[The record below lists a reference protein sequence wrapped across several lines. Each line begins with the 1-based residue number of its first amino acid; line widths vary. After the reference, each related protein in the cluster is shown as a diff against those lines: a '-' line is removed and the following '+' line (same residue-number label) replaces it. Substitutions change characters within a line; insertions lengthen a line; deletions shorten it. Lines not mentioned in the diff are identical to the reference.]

1 MTVERCYF
9 HEPRG
14 RANSWYYSHPAGPE
28 GVMMAHAA
36 GSTVIRWNDFIGSD
50 DHRWNDAVEGRGN
63 FSHDGGFN
71 RTGDVYGNFM
81 TYCNDDCVEMDG
93 GQRNVRNFDNRY
105 EGALCGVSVQ
115 GCMVGPS
122 YVYRNL
128 FSGMCGEFGEA
139 GQTLKVGGGQHGP
152 DAEVFSEKNV
162 FWGKGTGVMMLTNL
176 TLVSSGNVFCGKQK
190 IGQIRYLKWPTTNSS
205 TEGDVTKEIEER
217 DLDAAYPIR
226 PMSLMLD
233 GARFSGFKVKGGACE
248 PSALTVRVRSKG
260 RASRFRIVKNDEFG
274 WLRVSPA
281 EGEVPAD
288 GEVTLEYNEG
298 AEFPGLNL
306 VGNPLAD
313 DAYIGRG
320 YYRMNRDTRE
330 GLIPAGA
337 DESID
342 AMEGIFVI
350 AEEDGETMTFSTTP
364 TFKLRTKL
372 ILNLQSSSATLID
385 RAIVNFEN
393 SQELPKIEILSR
405 NSKIYFQK
413 ESHDLATL
421 NAGDMGEIPVCFKA
435 VKNGN
440 YTLSFKS
447 EEVTFTYLHLID
459 NKTGN
464 DVNLLETPYYSFDA
478 TTSDY
483 ESRFRLVFATGSSV
497 DGGNFGFVNS
507 SGNFCIFG
515 IEGEATVQVVDILG
529 HMLSSETF
537 SGSYE
542 KKLNVAP
549 GVYMLRLIQGKD
561 VKVQKTVIK

>member
-1 MTVERCYF
+1 MKRLSLFILAVLSSTMMFGQRLTLHYQADYSGCNNLYTKITGVYAVNGLEIYNGEGMQNQGGQNIEIGVFDQNNICRFTRVPQWHAKSNRYLYQMSI
-9 HEPRG
+9 RG
-14 RANSWYYSHPAGPE
+14 TEGMVYHFKVYDHNTDMETDLVDDFGQVIEYVPNAQIGSTTNPFVLNFTSPAGSGYELEVTGYGEDNANTNKGYYLIASPVTGAITPTSE
-28 GVMMAHAA
+28 NH
-36 GSTVIRWNDFIGSD
+36 FITD
-50 DHRWNDAVEGRGN
+50 NYDLYYFDQNHELEWVN
-63 FSHDGGFN
+63 FKDPDNGGWDITN
-71 RTGDVYGNFM
+71 
-81 TYCNDDCVEMDG
+81 
-93 GQRNVRNFDNRY
+93 
-105 EGALCGVSVQ
+105 
-115 GCMVGPS
+115 
-122 YVYRNL
+122 
-128 FSGMCGEFGEA
+128 
-139 GQTLKVGGGQHGP
+139 
-152 DAEVFSEKNV
+152 
-162 FWGKGTGVMMLTNL
+162 GKGYLYASQTTTVLTFAGTPN
-176 TLVSSGNVFCGKQK
+176 T
-190 IGQIRYLKWPTTNSS
+190 
-205 TEGDVTKEIEER
+205 
-217 DLDAAYPIR
+217 
-226 PMSLMLD
+226 
-233 GARFSGFKVKGGACE
+233 
-248 PSALTVRVRSKG
+248 
-260 RASRFRIVKNDEFG
+260 
-274 WLRVSPA
+274 
-281 EGEVPAD
+281 D
-288 GEVTLEYNEG
+288 GEVTLEYNEE

-330 GLIPAGA
+330 GLVPAGA

-364 TFKLRTKL
+364 TLKLRTKL

-393 SQELPKIEILSR
+393 SQELPKIEILNS

-435 VKNGN
+435 VKDGN
-440 YTLSFKS
+440 YSLSFKS

-478 TTSDY
+478 TTTDY

-515 IEGEATVQVVDILG
+515 VEGEATVQVVDILG

>member
-1 MTVERCYF
+1 MKKLVLTLIVALGFCGLVSAQNYESHWPDFYGPDYESQTPFVAAFEIDGQIITAEYEGWDALEIAFFVGEEC
-9 HEPRG
+9 RG
-14 RANSWYYSHPAGPE
+14 
-28 GVMMAHAA
+28 A
-36 GSTVIRWNDFIGSD
+36 GSIFPKAVPITYYLYNGYVEEYGDPFPVIDGAALYYNTDGEEVTVKIY
-50 DHRWNDAVEGRGN
+50 DHLRGIEY
-63 FSHDGGFN
+63 
-71 RTGDVYGNFM
+71 T
-81 TYCNDDCVEMDG
+81 DCVVTLEGEPYIILTGADNDQGWYDPENPIILSFTTPGYELEVTGYGEDNASTNKGYYLIASPVTGAITPTSENHFITDNYDLYYFDQNHELEWVNFKDPENG
-93 GQRNVRNFDNRY
+93 GWDITN
-105 EGALCGVSVQ
+105 
-115 GCMVGPS
+115 
-122 YVYRNL
+122 
-128 FSGMCGEFGEA
+128 
-139 GQTLKVGGGQHGP
+139 
-152 DAEVFSEKNV
+152 
-162 FWGKGTGVMMLTNL
+162 GKGYLYASQTTTVLTFAGTPN
-176 TLVSSGNVFCGKQK
+176 T
-190 IGQIRYLKWPTTNSS
+190 
-205 TEGDVTKEIEER
+205 
-217 DLDAAYPIR
+217 
-226 PMSLMLD
+226 
-233 GARFSGFKVKGGACE
+233 
-248 PSALTVRVRSKG
+248 
-260 RASRFRIVKNDEFG
+260 
-274 WLRVSPA
+274 
-281 EGEVPAD
+281 D

-330 GLIPAGA
+330 GLVPAGA

-364 TFKLRTKL
+364 TLKLRTKL
-372 ILNLQSSSATLID
+372 ILNLQTSSATLID

-393 SQELPKIEILSR
+393 SQELPKIEILNR

-421 NAGDMGEIPVCFKA
+421 NVGDMGEIPVCFKA
-435 VKNGN
+435 VKDGN
-440 YTLSFKS
+440 YSLSFKS

-459 NKTGN
+459 NMTGN

-478 TTSDY
+478 TTTDY

-497 DGGNFGFVNS
+497 DGGNFGFVNA

>member
-1 MTVERCYF
+1 MKKLVLTLIVALGFCGLVSAQNYESHWPDFYGPDYDFQTAFVAAFEIDGQIITAEYEGWDALEIAFFVGDEC
-9 HEPRG
+9 RG
-14 RANSWYYSHPAGPE
+14 
-28 GVMMAHAA
+28 A
-36 GSTVIRWNDFIGSD
+36 GSDFPDAYPAQYYLYNGYVEEYGDPFPITDGAALYYINGGEEVTVKVY
-50 DHRWNDAVEGRGN
+50 DHLRGIEY
-63 FSHDGGFN
+63 
-71 RTGDVYGNFM
+71 T
-81 TYCNDDCVEMDG
+81 DCVVTYMGEPYTILTGADNDQGWYDPENPIILSFTTPGYELEVTGYGEDNASTNKGYYLIASPVTGAITPTSENHFITDNYDLYYFDQNHELEWVNFKDPENG
-93 GQRNVRNFDNRY
+93 GWDVVN
-105 EGALCGVSVQ
+105 
-115 GCMVGPS
+115 
-122 YVYRNL
+122 
-128 FSGMCGEFGEA
+128 
-139 GQTLKVGGGQHGP
+139 
-152 DAEVFSEKNV
+152 
-162 FWGKGTGVMMLTNL
+162 GKGYLYASQTTTVLTFAGTPN
-176 TLVSSGNVFCGKQK
+176 T
-190 IGQIRYLKWPTTNSS
+190 
-205 TEGDVTKEIEER
+205 
-217 DLDAAYPIR
+217 
-226 PMSLMLD
+226 
-233 GARFSGFKVKGGACE
+233 
-248 PSALTVRVRSKG
+248 
-260 RASRFRIVKNDEFG
+260 
-274 WLRVSPA
+274 
-281 EGEVPAD
+281 D

-330 GLIPAGA
+330 GLVPAGA
-337 DESID
+337 TESID

-393 SQELPKIEILSR
+393 SQELPKIEILNS

-478 TTSDY
+478 TTADY

>member
-1 MTVERCYF
+1 MKKVLLTLIVTLVFGGSLFAQYETHWPDFY
-9 HEPRG
+9 
-14 RANSWYYSHPAGPE
+14 GPDYADQKGFVAAIQIDGQAINITDE
-28 GVMMAHAA
+28 G
-36 GSTVIRWNDFIGSD
+36 W
-50 DHRWNDAVEGRGN
+50 DALEVAFFYNGDQCRGN
-63 FSHDGGFN
+63 NNFLYDGVTEFGDPYPTLDGVPVYFN
-71 RTGDVYGNFM
+71 RENEVITVKMYDHLNDIEYDECVIMYMNESITLLTG
-81 TYCNDDCVEMDG
+81 EEH
-93 GQRNVRNFDNRY
+93 Y
-105 EGALCGVSVQ
+105 EGWDDPENPIFLCFTSPTP
-115 GCMVGPS
+115 PS
-122 YVYRNL
+122 TPFELEVTGY
-128 FSGMCGEFGEA
+128 GEDNASTNKGYYLIASPVTGAITPTSENHFITDNYDLYYFDQNQELEWVNFKD
-139 GQTLKVGGGQHGP
+139 TENGGW
-152 DAEVFSEKNV
+152 DVVN
-162 FWGKGTGVMMLTNL
+162 GKGYLYASQTTTVLTFAGTPN
-176 TLVSSGNVFCGKQK
+176 T
-190 IGQIRYLKWPTTNSS
+190 
-205 TEGDVTKEIEER
+205 D
-217 DLDAAYPIR
+217 
-226 PMSLMLD
+226 
-233 GARFSGFKVKGGACE
+233 
-248 PSALTVRVRSKG
+248 
-260 RASRFRIVKNDEFG
+260 
-274 WLRVSPA
+274 
-281 EGEVPAD
+281 GEVP
-288 GEVTLEYNEG
+288 LEYNEG

-330 GLIPAGA
+330 GLVPAGA

-350 AEEDGETMTFSTTP
+350 AEEDDETMTFSTTP
-364 TFKLRTKL
+364 TLKLRTKL

-393 SQELPKIEILSR
+393 NQELPKIEILNS

-413 ESHDLATL
+413 ENHDFATL
-421 NAGDMGEIPVCFKA
+421 NVGDMGEIPVCFKA
-435 VKNGN
+435 VKDGN
-440 YTLSFKS
+440 YSLSFKS

-459 NKTGN
+459 NMTGA

-478 TTSDY
+478 TTADY

-549 GVYMLRLIQGKD
+549 GVYMIRLIQGND
-561 VKVQKTVIK
+561 IRVQKMVVR

>member
-1 MTVERCYF
+1 MKKLLVLILCL
-9 HEPRG
+9 
-14 RANSWYYSHPAGPE
+14 S
-28 GVMMAHAA
+28 
-36 GSTVIRWNDFIGSD
+36 STLVFAQTTLHYEIVN
-50 DHRWNDAVEGRGN
+50 
-63 FSHDGGFN
+63 
-71 RTGDVYGNFM
+71 TG
-81 TYCNDDCVEMDG
+81 T
-93 GQRNVRNFDNRY
+93 
-105 EGALCGVSVQ
+105 
-115 GCMVGPS
+115 
-122 YVYRNL
+122 
-128 FSGMCGEFGEA
+128 EA
-139 GQTLKVGGGQHGP
+139 MQTTI
-152 DAEVFSEKNV
+152 
-162 FWGKGTGVMMLTNL
+162 TGV
-176 TLVSSGNVFCGKQK
+176 F
-190 IGQIRYLKWPTTNSS
+190 
-205 TEGDVTKEIEER
+205 
-217 DLDAAYPIR
+217 
-226 PMSLMLD
+226 MLD
-233 GARFSGFKVKGGACE
+233 GVEIYNGEGMQNEGGGLIEIGVFDQDGICRGAKLPTWRSKSNQWYYQLKLRGYAGCTYPTFKVYDHATETELEYVLDITETFEWTANGKYGSIGEMYPINFTSPAGSGYE
-248 PSALTVRVRSKG
+248 LTVEGYGEDNANTNKG
-260 RASRFRIVKNDEFG
+260 YYLIASPVTGATTPSSENHFITDNYDLYYFDQNHELEWVNFKDPENGG
-274 WLRVSPA
+274 WDVVNGKGYLYASQTTTVLTFTGTPNT
-281 EGEVPAD
+281 D

-330 GLIPAGA
+330 GLVPAGA

-364 TFKLRTKL
+364 TLKLRTKL

-393 SQELPKIEILSR
+393 SQELPKIEILNS

-421 NAGDMGEIPVCFKA
+421 NVGDMGEIPVCFKA
-435 VKNGN
+435 VKDGN
-440 YTLSFKS
+440 YSLSFKS

-478 TTSDY
+478 TTTDY

-497 DGGNFGFVNS
+497 DGGNFGFVNA